1 MNEVWIVDFAGVE
14 GGYLIDVFASETS
27 ALDCL
32 REEHAREL
40 ESGTRMI
47 AWEKEQRDKWWDEFG
62 SDQHWQWPLP
72 TGIEANPEGGWKF
85 DRGSFDTYRAY
96 PVQVKP

>member
-47 AWEKEQRDKWWDEFG
+47 AWEKEHGWEKDEQKQREDW
-62 SDQHWQWPLP
+62 LP
-72 TGIEANPEGGWKF
+72 TKIEANPEKGGWKF

-96 PVQVKP
+96 PIQVKP